1 MTKNKMKKTWGLGLL
16 FGIVVLAVVLRFAW
30 LGQHPAGVTPD
41 EIQQGYSAYSVLKT
55 GKDEWGDL
63 LPIFPRSFGDYR
75 PPLYVYLTVPAI
87 ALFDLNMFAV
97 RLPSAVFG
105 VLGVMVMYL
114 LTIEL
119 FKQRTVALLAALILA
134 ISSWH
139 FFYSRAAWESNA
151 TIVFFML
158 GLWIFLKGERVKG
171 EGERLGMYVGS
182 AISFGLTMFGYYSF
196 QMFTPLFVAGLIV
209 LRSWQGDFK
218 QHFKDKQ
225 KWLFVGVFGL
235 FVLTLVYG
243 QLFTGAGRRAGDAAL
258 YNPENLAALRDVQ
271 VDNPLPQPWG
281 RVINNKIAYLGSQF
295 SQNYLGYFSTTFLAS
310 PDRSDSSLYNL
321 PGQWL
326 LSVWEIVFVLIGL
339 FMLFKSKVQNSTVL
353 VLWMLIAPIPA
364 ALTRNYM
371 HTQRVEVLL
380 LIFPILAA
388 FGIWSFVT
396 SIKKVPL
403 RYGLVGLV
411 ALFMIAS
418 LVKRVDFYV
427 FRQFDRPLGG
437 VHYNYQEIFAYT
449 EANKDNYDQI
459 LFTKSQ
465 GQPQI
470 YLAFY
475 SKMDPTYFQSQ
486 SKNWIGFEKEFKFLD
501 QTEYKLG
508 KYEFKNIGWNDDK
521 IKKNALIVGSEQ
533 ETPDGVKASLEIR
546 DPFKKIMFRVFDT
559 NNEL

>member
-1 MTKNKMKKTWGLGLL
+1 
-16 FGIVVLAVVLRFAW
+16 
-30 LGQHPAGVTPD
+30 
-41 EIQQGYSAYSVLKT
+41 
-55 GKDEWGDL
+55 
-63 LPIFPRSFGDYR
+63 
-75 PPLYVYLTVPAI
+75 
-87 ALFDLNMFAV
+87 
-97 RLPSAVFG
+97 
-105 VLGVMVMYL
+105 
-114 LTIEL
+114 
-119 FKQRTVALLAALILA
+119 
-134 ISSWH
+134 
-139 FFYSRAAWESNA
+139 
-151 TIVFFML
+151 
-158 GLWIFLKGERVKG
+158 
-171 EGERLGMYVGS
+171 
-182 AISFGLTMFGYYSF
+182 MFGYYSF
-196 QMFTPLFVAGLIV
+196 QMFTPLFVAGLIA
-209 LRSWQGDFK
+209 LRSWQGGWK
-218 QHFKDKQ
+218 QHLKDRK

-235 FVLTLVYG
+235 FVLTVIYG
-243 QLFTGAGRRAGDAAL
+243 QLFTGAGRRAGDAAI
-258 YNPENLAALRDVQ
+258 YNPENLGALWDVQ

-281 RVINNKIAYLGSQF
+281 RVINNKLAYLGSQF
-295 SQNYLGYFSTTFLAS
+295 SQNYFGYFSTTFLAS
-310 PDRSDSSLYNL
+310 PDRPDSSLYNL

-411 ALFMIAS
+411 ALFMLAS
-418 LVKRVDFYV
+418 LVKRVDFYA

-449 EANKDNYDQI
+449 EANKDKYDQI

-475 SKMDPTYFQSQ
+475 SKMDPSYFQSQ
-486 SKNWIGFEKEFKFLD
+486 SQNWKDFEKEFKFLD

-533 ETPDGVKASLEIR
+533 ETPDGVKASLEIKN
-546 DPFKKIMFRVFDT
+546 PFDKIMFRVFDT